1 MLRLMRPRILVGL
14 AVVAGYLAFLTH
26 ATAGAQCPAR
36 ELGPCARVHAMLAR
50 RFTPEPVRG
59 PIAHPMT
66 ARTTGDTDA
75 FAARLASPPSRS

>member
-1 MLRLMRPRILVGL
+1 MLSLMRPRILVGL
-14 AVVAGYLAFLTH
+14 AVGAGYLGFLTH

-50 RFTPEPVRG
+50 RFTPEPVTP

-66 ARTTGDTDA
+66 ARTASDADA
-75 FAARLASPPSRS
+75 FAARLVVAPSRS

>member
-1 MLRLMRPRILVGL
+1 MLGGMRPRTVVGL

-36 ELGPCARVHAMLAR
+36 ELGACARVHAMLAR
-50 RFTPEPVRG
+50 RFTPEPVTP

-66 ARTTGDTDA
+66 ARTADDAGA
-75 FAARLASPPSRS
+75 FAARLMVAPARS